1 MKNKSNKAI
10 VNSITSLKLKMKL
23 SFILFFAFIFSAV
36 ANSFSQTEI
45 SLEMR
50 NVKILDVL
58 DEIEVDTEYKF
69 IYSTN
74 IYDFDKLIS
83 IDVKDQKISSVLDQI
98 FNGKITYEVID
109 KRVLLKKKMILSSKW
124 KKFLMKRKLFSVL

>member
-10 VNSITSLKLKMKL
+10 VYSISSLKLKMKL

-58 DEIEVDTEYKF
+58 DEIEV
-69 IYSTN
+69 
-74 IYDFDKLIS
+74 
-83 IDVKDQKISSVLDQI
+83 
-98 FNGKITYEVID
+98 
-109 KRVLLKKKMILSSKW
+109 
-124 KKFLMKRKLFSVL
+124 